1 MSRTSQVSQVICLLL
16 TATFVGCGGGAA
28 VVPTSYGSY
37 NAKDGS
43 FACDTPEGWEV
54 KGGGKSG
61 TPVWAK
67 FTSGSAMIHFKA
79 SSTNRLANASM
90 SGRGAEAN
98 EVPAFAP
105 VQLLHIEAIEQAKE
119 EYDGYTETAA
129 SPVVMNCP
137 LGPARMSEFTF
148 NSTFGSLMRGY
159 RISIIGFDRG
169 VNVYCTCP
177 DSQWKT
183 LKPVFDKVLASI
195 ERGEVE

>member
-1 MSRTSQVSQVICLLL
+1 MGTLRKMRWWSVGLASLSLL
-16 TATFVGCGGGAA
+16 GCGGGSA
-28 VVPTSYGSY
+28 VIPTSYSSY

-43 FACDTPEGWEV
+43 FACDTPDGWEI

-67 FTSGSAMIHFKA
+67 FTSGSALIHFKA

-90 SGRGAEAN
+90 TGRGAEAN

-105 VQLLHIEAIEQAKE
+105 VHLLHIEAMKQAE
-119 EYDGYTETAA
+119 EEFEGYSETVG
-129 SPVVMNCP
+129 PTVMNCP

-148 NSTFGSLMRGY
+148 DTTFGTLMHGY

-169 VNVYCTCP
+169 VNVFCICP
-177 DSQWKT
+177 DNDWKT

-195 ERGEVE
+195 VRGEVE